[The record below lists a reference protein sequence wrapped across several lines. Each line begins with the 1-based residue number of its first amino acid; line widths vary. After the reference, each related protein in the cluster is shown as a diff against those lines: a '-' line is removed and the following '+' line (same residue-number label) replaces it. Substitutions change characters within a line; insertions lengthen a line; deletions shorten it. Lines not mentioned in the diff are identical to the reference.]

1 MYLRKEMTGV
11 LMCGGKGRRM
21 GYLPKQN
28 LILDGETFQTRI
40 LRSMDGFGEIAL
52 SCNTDVPEYTVW
64 QDYFKGRG
72 PIGGIHASLLNATY
86 QTIFVVACDSPNLSS
101 ECIDYLISQVRE
113 EDDCLV
119 PVVDDYQQS
128 LCAIYKKR
136 IIPTVEEQI
145 AQSEYKMRSLLHKIK
160 THYLCMPEQYRNDF
174 YNVNTPQTLEGLKSM
189 K

>member
-21 GYLPKQN
+21 GYVPKQN
-28 LILDGETFQTRI
+28 LMIDGETFQTRI
-40 LRSMDGFGEIAL
+40 LRSMNGFGEIAL
-52 SCNTDVPEYTVW
+52 SCNVDVPGYTVW
-64 QDYFKGRG
+64 QDYFIDRG
-72 PIGGIHASLLNATY
+72 PIGGVHSSLLNATY

-101 ECIDYLISQVRE
+101 ECIDYLIAQLSD

-128 LCAIYKKR
+128 LCAIYKRR
-136 IIPTVEEQI
+136 IITIVEDQI
-145 AQSEYKMRSLLHKIK
+145 FQCDYKMRSLLQKIK
-160 THYLCMPEQYRNDF
+160 THYVCMPDKYKNDF
-174 YNVNTPQTLEGLKSM
+174 YNVNTPQTLESLKTM